1 MGTQGSL
8 QQGCP
13 GWTAGDGAGMGQRV
27 LVYTTLVLLWQKSQS
42 QCRPGACR
50 GNFDSLTR
58 VPELCS
64 YLCYQC
70 GGEMKKHAALQCLE
84 RFPAVPHSFGRCSTV
99 SKWVF
104 FMPYRCLLKP
114 LFFLEHESTCR
125 LSSVISLSLC
135 VAKTMPPPLLY
146 GLSIVSCAEGNINQP
161 PVLLQEK
168 LLYIYICV

>member
-1 MGTQGSL
+1 
-8 QQGCP
+8 
-13 GWTAGDGAGMGQRV
+13 
-27 LVYTTLVLLWQKSQS
+27 
-42 QCRPGACR
+42 
-50 GNFDSLTR
+50 
-58 VPELCS
+58 
-64 YLCYQC
+64 
-70 GGEMKKHAALQCLE
+70 MKKHAALQCLE

-125 LSSVISLSLC
+125 LSSVICLSLC

-168 LLYIYICV
+168 LLYIYIYMCVKFSVSVGGSDLRFFPSCYLGPNYHF

>member
-1 MGTQGSL
+1 
-8 QQGCP
+8 
-13 GWTAGDGAGMGQRV
+13 
-27 LVYTTLVLLWQKSQS
+27 
-42 QCRPGACR
+42 
-50 GNFDSLTR
+50 
-58 VPELCS
+58 
-64 YLCYQC
+64 
-70 GGEMKKHAALQCLE
+70 MKKHAALQCLE

-168 LLYIYICV
+168 LLYIYIYVCVKFSVSVGGSDLRFFPSCYLGPNYHF

>member
-1 MGTQGSL
+1 
-8 QQGCP
+8 
-13 GWTAGDGAGMGQRV
+13 
-27 LVYTTLVLLWQKSQS
+27 
-42 QCRPGACR
+42 
-50 GNFDSLTR
+50 
-58 VPELCS
+58 
-64 YLCYQC
+64 
-70 GGEMKKHAALQCLE
+70 MKKHAALQCLE

-168 LLYIYICV
+168 LLYIYIYMCVKFSVSVGGSDLRFFPSCYLGPNYHF